1 MSHRK
6 MTKAVAAIPFG
17 ATGTTGTYKLT
28 ECNGFIKNLIIVVPN
43 YTNTITTT
51 VQILDDDGVVLY
63 DSGAKAQNA
72 SYPLGGIGAAEVG
85 AIPISYN
92 YTVSVVI
99 SGVAGGTG
107 GTVQV
112 RMYVESC

>member
-6 MTKAVAAIPFG
+6 MTKAVAVIPFG

-28 ECNGFIKNLIIVVPN
+28 ECNGFIKNLIIKVPDFTNVV
-43 YTNTITTT
+43 TAT
-51 VQILDDDGVVLY
+51 VQILDDDGDILY
-63 DSGAKAQNA
+63 DSGAKAKNA
-72 SYPLGGIGAAEVG
+72 IYSLGNIAAAELG
-85 AIPISYN
+85 EIPVSYN

-107 GTVQV
+107 GTVTV
-112 RMYVESC
+112 KAYIES

>member
-6 MTKAVAAIPFG
+6 MTKAAASIVFG
-17 ATGTTGTYKLT
+17 ATGTTGTYKIT
-28 ECNGFIKNLIIVVPN
+28 ECNGFIKNLIIKVPD

-51 VQILDDDGVVLY
+51 VQILDDDGEVLY
-63 DSGAKAQNA
+63 DSGAKAQNTD
-72 SYPLGGIGAAEVG
+72 YPLGGIGAAELG
-85 AIPISYN
+85 AIPVSYN
-92 YTVSVVI
+92 YTVSVVL

-112 RMYVESC
+112 KMYIES